1 MNQSGTIQEFIR
13 REVLSII
20 VRSRRCGYAQL
31 YLIDDL
37 SACAEALSQV
47 TGGRAELILRGWL
60 RWANIYELCGSYQG
74 LIYAGGVFYAENSRD
89 GDNRYCALGAPDH

>member
-20 VRSRRCGYAQL
+20 DSSRRYGYSLL

-37 SACAEALSQV
+37 SACAEALSHV
-47 TGGRAELILRGWL
+47 TGGSADLILRGWL
-60 RWANIYELCGSYQG
+60 RCANI
-74 LIYAGGVFYAENSRD
+74 
-89 GDNRYCALGAPDH
+89 

>member
-1 MNQSGTIQEFIR
+1 MIHSGTIQESIR

-31 YLIDDL
+31 YLIHDL

-47 TGGRAELILRGWL
+47 TGGRAEVILRGGYDG
-60 RWANIYELCGSYQG
+60 RIFKSY
-74 LIYAGGVFYAENSRD
+74 A
-89 GDNRYCALGAPDH
+89 ALTKV

>member
-31 YLIDDL
+31 YLIHDL
-37 SACAEALSQV
+37 SACAEALSHV
-47 TGGRAELILRGWL
+47 SGVSAELILRGWL
-60 RWANIYELCGSYQG
+60 RWANI
-74 LIYAGGVFYAENSRD
+74 
-89 GDNRYCALGAPDH
+89 

>member
-20 VRSRRCGYAQL
+20 ERSRRCGYSLL

-47 TGGRAELILRGWL
+47 TGGSAELILRGWL
-60 RWANIYELCGSYQG
+60 RCANI
-74 LIYAGGVFYAENSRD
+74 
-89 GDNRYCALGAPDH
+89 

>member
-20 VRSRRCGYAQL
+20 ERSRRCGYSLL

-37 SACAEALSQV
+37 SACARRYLTSREAVQILFCGV
-47 TGGRAELILRGWL
+47 GYDGRIFKSYAAFAE
-60 RWANIYELCGSYQG
+60 
-74 LIYAGGVFYAENSRD
+74 V
-89 GDNRYCALGAPDH
+89 

>member
-47 TGGRAELILRGWL
+47 TGGSAELILRGWL
-60 RWANIYELCGSYQG
+60 RWANI
-74 LIYAGGVFYAENSRD
+74 
-89 GDNRYCALGAPDH
+89 